1 MKTIEIDD
9 DIYERLQNLAI
20 AFVETN
26 PNMVIRRIVEHY
38 LNCEHKTVPVSP
50 DSGRRASKRG
60 YGKLS
65 SKHYREPII
74 EALKEFGGKGT
85 VDEVLNIVFKK
96 VEPRLTAIDY
106 EKTQIGLVRWR
117 STALWERYQMVK
129 EGILKSNSPRGI
141 WVLKTDFVKESS
153 E

>member
-26 PNMVIRRIVEHY
+26 PNMVIRRIVDHY
-38 LNCEHKTVPVSP
+38 LECENKAAPAP
-50 DSGRRASKRG
+50 QDSKRRVSKRG

-65 SKHYREPII
+65 SKRYRKPII
-74 EALKEFGGKGT
+74 EALEELGGKGT
-85 VDEVLNIVFKK
+85 VDEVLDLVFKK
-96 VEPRLTAIDY
+96 VELRLTAIDY

-117 STALWERYQMVK
+117 STALWERYQMMK
-129 EGILKSNSPRGI
+129 DGIIESNSPRGVWI
-141 WVLKTDFVKESS
+141 LNTDFNKKSS